1 MYRLVVCLLPVTA
14 LAAVA
19 APVPKE
25 KPNPHAAK
33 LVGTWHYNY
42 KESDKAPLLICGTA
56 TVTFAADGMMSTTF
70 GPSGPRGGLFQ
81 DGAGTYKLTG
91 DTLTYKLTVGKGS
104 KDEYTSEVT
113 LAVIEV
119 TADRLRYTFANDE
132 KKRVMVYERVE
143 PVEKPKE
150 DKK

>member
-1 MYRLVVCLLPVTA
+1 MYRLIVCLLPVTA
-14 LAAVA
+14 LAAIA

-33 LVGTWHYNY
+33 LVGTWHYHY
-42 KESDKAPLLICGTA
+42 QESDKEPLLICGTA
-56 TVTFAADGMMSTTF
+56 RVTFLTDGKMSTSF
-70 GPSGPRGGLFQ
+70 GLPSMVGLFR

-104 KDEYTSEVT
+104 KDEHTSDATLTIVEVT
-113 LAVIEV
+113 EN
-119 TADRLRYTFANDE
+119 RFKYTDPNDE
-132 KKRVMVYERVE
+132 KKRVTVYERVE
-143 PVEKPKE
+143 PYEKPKG